1 MLTCCYGQA
10 TVERTLYAASQSLA
24 SEGEIYLPEDSPE
37 LEAVLSAHGYL
48 AEVSGE
54 INGDKLL
61 LSGMVETHL
70 VYRSKEELDQVSAYG
85 LILSGS
91 NGAVFNGEI
100 SLPDLVDASWDWQA
114 RLVKLKLEPGVAQTV
129 KYRLELEVQLF
140 AGQFKQI
147 DFVDEIQAEAEIQT
161 EVEHLMI
168 AEPILKTYVKREIS
182 QQFALTYPKQPLARL
197 LSCQVY
203 PMNSTAVFAKDRV
216 NIEGKMEVEL
226 VYVTLSAEG
235 QEGGVETQK
244 WTVENGG
251 AIPFQITAE
260 TPVLLEPSV
269 DYELWVEGV
278 QFTSTHPES
287 CRIQVQL
294 GVGVSLSK
302 LRQVK
307 TVIDVSTEG
316 EGIIDLKQEKTT
328 WVEVV
333 EDAERLITVEKMLTL
348 PASYPDIEKV
358 LQVSML
364 EPTLEWQLAP
374 DQLIVTG
381 EMVGFLLYQTEAMEA
396 ENATLQ
402 TATWGVGDT
411 AALTFGTALE
421 LPGVEKEMH
430 TRCWVNLRQYKSEQ
444 VDERTVKLT
453 LEYKTRIRVTQT
465 REFTLVIDSAL
476 VLPDEKPKP
485 SMLFYVV
492 QPGDTLWEIARRYNS
507 TMVTIAAANNI
518 TNPDHEVVFGR
529 KLLIPKE
536 LRAK

>member
-1 MLTCCYGQA
+1 MLTWCFGQA

-203 PMNSTAVFAKDRV
+203 PMNSTAVF
-216 NIEGKMEVEL
+216 
-226 VYVTLSAEG
+226 
-235 QEGGVETQK
+235 
-244 WTVENGG
+244 
-251 AIPFQITAE
+251 
-260 TPVLLEPSV
+260 
-269 DYELWVEGV
+269 
-278 QFTSTHPES
+278 
-287 CRIQVQL
+287 
-294 GVGVSLSK
+294 
-302 LRQVK
+302 
-307 TVIDVSTEG
+307 
-316 EGIIDLKQEKTT
+316 
-328 WVEVV
+328 
-333 EDAERLITVEKMLTL
+333 
-348 PASYPDIEKV
+348 
-358 LQVSML
+358 
-364 EPTLEWQLAP
+364 
-374 DQLIVTG
+374 
-381 EMVGFLLYQTEAMEA
+381 
-396 ENATLQ
+396 
-402 TATWGVGDT
+402 
-411 AALTFGTALE
+411 
-421 LPGVEKEMH
+421 
-430 TRCWVNLRQYKSEQ
+430 
-444 VDERTVKLT
+444 
-453 LEYKTRIRVTQT
+453 
-465 REFTLVIDSAL
+465 
-476 VLPDEKPKP
+476 
-485 SMLFYVV
+485 
-492 QPGDTLWEIARRYNS
+492 
-507 TMVTIAAANNI
+507 
-518 TNPDHEVVFGR
+518 
-529 KLLIPKE
+529 
-536 LRAK
+536 